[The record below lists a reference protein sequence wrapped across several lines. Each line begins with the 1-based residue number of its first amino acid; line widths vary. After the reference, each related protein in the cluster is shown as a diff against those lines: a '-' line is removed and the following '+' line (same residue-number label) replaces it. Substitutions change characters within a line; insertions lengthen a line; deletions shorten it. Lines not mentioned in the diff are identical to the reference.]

1 MYLCF
6 VSTNS
11 DSPNNNTGKTTMQP
25 ENLLYAKT
33 HEWVHIETNTEDGQI
48 ATVGLSEFALK
59 ALTDLV
65 FIELPGIGDA
75 VEAGESFGEIE
86 SVKAVSNLYSPV
98 TGEIATVN
106 NTVSDRLETLSQDPY
121 NDGWFVKIK
130 FADNDELGQLLD
142 FAAYQKFCESESH

>member
-1 MYLCF
+1 MTRKCL
-6 VSTNS
+6 
-11 DSPNNNTGKTTMQP
+11 MQP

-33 HEWVHIETNTEDGQI
+33 HEWVGIETNTSGGKI

-65 FIELPGIGDA
+65 FIDLPEVGDN

-86 SVKAVSNLYSPV
+86 SVKAVSALYSPV
-98 TGEIATVN
+98 TGEVVAVN
-106 NTVSDRLETLSQDPY
+106 DSVGNQLETLGQDPY

-130 FADNDELGQLLD
+130 FANKEELDQLLD
-142 FAAYQKFCESESH
+142 FTAYQKFCESEAH